1 MKLLSMMLVA
11 LVALCGGTLTANAQC
26 ASGYTQSPDFACQ
39 INPPI
44 AASNLTFAANL
55 SNAASYTTASISP
68 GANKLVLV
76 SVETT
81 STGTPNAPTV
91 TGAGGT
97 WVQVGTAIDATNA
110 RRVTVL
116 RDLSASPGSG
126 PLTIDFAGQ
135 TQTSNG
141 YSVDQFSNVDTSG
154 THGSGAIVQSVT
166 GSTTSGTTT
175 GFTVNLAALGS
186 STNAAFGA
194 IRNNGT
200 ALVSP
205 GSGFTELSN
214 QGINRDSEWALNQT
228 AVSWTWP
235 SQASTV
241 SVALAAEIKAQSS
254 AQCAGGFTAIQVCK
268 LNVPVIT
275 SPLTLTCDLHGD
287 PCNYQITASTAASA
301 PIVSYYGADPAGHAF
316 PDLVFDTSTGAM
328 TGTVRTGYFT
338 PGTYSLLVGATNAAG
353 LSDLFADGILTLTVV
368 P

>member
-1 MKLLSMMLVA
+1 MLIPFVAFCGLTLSA
-11 LVALCGGTLTANAQC
+11 HAQC
-26 ASGYTQSPDFACQ
+26 ISGYTQSASFACLTS
-39 INPPI
+39 PHI
-44 AASNLTFAANL
+44 AASNLAFGANL
-55 SNAASYTTASISP
+55 PNAASYMTASVSP

-81 STGTPNAPTV
+81 STGVPNVPTV

-141 YSVDQFSNVDTSG
+141 YSVDEFSNVDTSG
-154 THGSGAIVQSVT
+154 THGSGAVVQSVT
-166 GSTTSGTTT
+166 GSTTTGTTT
-175 GFTVNLAALGS
+175 GFTVNLATLGS
-186 STNAAFGA
+186 SYNAAFGA
-194 IRNNGT
+194 IRNNGS

-214 QGINRDSEWALNQT
+214 QGINRESEWALNQT

-241 SVALAAEIKAQSS
+241 SVALAVEIKAQS
-254 AQCAGGFTAIQVCK
+254 AATACADGFTAIPVCQ

-287 PCNYQITASTAASA
+287 PCNYQITATTAAGTTITSYSA
-301 PIVSYYGADPAGHAF
+301 TTPTRTGALS
-316 PDLVFDTSTGAM
+316 PDLVFNTSTGAM
-328 TGTVRTGYFT
+328 TGTVNPSDLP
-338 PGTYSLLVGATNAAG
+338 PGTYSIFITATNAAG
-353 LSDLFADGILTLTVV
+353 QSDPFSGGVITLTVI